1 MPSTY
6 IELHEKLRDLNY
18 FERIALDPMA
28 QFGSEQQPL
37 LGARY
42 LPEVLVPE
50 NAYEETQIRY
60 RTMPALDGTRYSPA
74 QMQNNGALVGGF
86 KVELGNTDTADE
98 MTGQD
103 HDGLIKLLMQ
113 TRDMEAISQVVRW
126 VDTALVRPHVIK
138 NELQRWEAIVNSA
151 VTRSGSNGYNETVSY
166 YAPAGHRPEVDG
178 GTVGSPAGWYLDTY
192 DPFDDIFAA
201 KELLSS
207 KGYQVSDLICTQKL
221 MGVIRSN
228 ATVATRTSMV
238 SVNGSGQI
246 QGTTGFVSNATINQA
261 LADNDLP
268 PITVYNAGYETP
280 TGFKRYLD
288 LSTTHDY
295 LVMLGRTT
303 RQWDLVTDWSTRVE
317 GVPGVFDRSALEAQ
331 SLTISST
338 LGYYGIGRN
347 VGAGGSGRTI
357 YTEVQERK
365 PKGYA
370 GESYQCG
377 LPVVV
382 EPEAIV
388 VIRVKR
394 PTA

>member
-1 MPSTY
+1 MTSTY
-6 IELHEKLRDLNY
+6 IELHERLRDLNY

-60 RTMPALDGTRYSPA
+60 RTQPALDGTRYSPA
-74 QMQNNGALVGGF
+74 QMQRGGSLVGTL
-86 KVELGNTDTADE
+86 KVELGNTDTSDE

-113 TRDMEAISQVVRW
+113 TRDMEAIAQVVRW
-126 VDTALVRPHVIK
+126 VDTCLVRPHVIK

-151 VTRSGSNGYNETVSY
+151 VTRSGSNGYTETVPF
-166 YAPAGHRPEVDG
+166 YAPAGHRPEVLG
-178 GTVGSPAGWYLDTY
+178 GTVGSPQGWYLDTY

-201 KELLSS
+201 KELLSG
-207 KGYQVSDLICTQKL
+207 KGYMVTDLICTQKL

-238 SVNGSGQI
+238 AVNGAGQI

-268 PITVYNAGYETP
+268 PITVYNAGYETA

-288 LSTTHDY
+288 LSETHDY

-303 RQWDLVTDWSTRVE
+303 RQWDLITDWSTRVE
-317 GVPGVFDRSALEAQ
+317 GVPGEFDRSALEAQ

-347 VGAGGSGRTI
+347 VGAGGSGRTVH
-357 YTEVQERK
+357 TEVQLKK
-365 PKGYA
+365 PRGYF

-377 LPVVV
+377 HPIIT